1 MINTEEINVQG
12 MEVSQLYGT
21 DLPEELYQCYP
32 IVDWLDAEDAEELLK
47 HNREPAPESQGS
59 NRMSSASLINQ
70 YRDDMLSGAWRF
82 SHQGIG
88 LNSKGDLID
97 GAHRLKAIIAAD
109 RVKPGI
115 QVLMVVWHNVPS
127 EAIDVIDL
135 NRRRTPGDFLTMDGF
150 RYGRTIAKAVK
161 LIWQFQNC
169 DFEKRI
175 GDDRLF
181 WTHQRISIT
190 TIRELSQEMAI
201 MLKASAPLASSMGK
215 YMNTSATLAAMCIL
229 NQQFDAFQVAE
240 FFHGV
245 RHAAGINDGD
255 ARFALR
261 NWAINMKDRSNRATR
276 VEAWEYLAVTL
287 KAFRKWRE
295 GKSVQALALRSDE
308 RFPRP

>member
-1 MINTEEINVQG
+1 MITEEKTDIQG
-12 MEVSQLYGT
+12 MEVSQLYGP
-21 DLPEELYQCYP
+21 DLPKELYSCYP
-32 IVDWLDAEDAEELLK
+32 IIDWLDAEDADELLK
-47 HNREPAPESQGS
+47 HNREPQPETPGS
-59 NRMSSASLINQ
+59 NRNSSTELIMQ
-70 YRDDMLSGAWRF
+70 IRDDMLSGSWRF
-82 SHQGIG
+82 SHQGVA
-88 LNSKGDLID
+88 LNSKGELID
-97 GAHRLKAIIAAD
+97 GAHRLKAIKAAD
-109 RVKPGI
+109 QVRPGI
-115 QVLMVVWHNVPS
+115 KVLMIVWHNVPD

-161 LIWQFQNC
+161 LIWQYRNC
-169 DFEKRI
+169 DFERRV
-175 GDDRLF
+175 GDDRNF
-181 WTHQRISIT
+181 WARQRVSIT
-190 TIRELSQEMAI
+190 TIRELSQELET
-201 MLKASAPLASSMGK
+201 MLKSSAPLAASMGK
-215 YMNTSATLAAMCIL
+215 YMNTSASLAAMCIL

-245 RHAAGINDGD
+245 RFAAGINDGD

-276 VEAWEYLAVTL
+276 VEAWEYLAVIL